1 MKKQLE
7 FLYPNIVWVPI
18 EAPKWIKP
26 IGLSLVYKKNTRVD
40 GKLEF
45 YVAKTMANGYSLK
58 LCFNYGKPFQQWPY
72 SNPSNYS
79 YLLHR
84 VLFMRYNNN
93 KFSQQSTLCA

>member
-45 YVAKTMANGYSLK
+45 
-58 LCFNYGKPFQQWPY
+58 
-72 SNPSNYS
+72 
-79 YLLHR
+79 
-84 VLFMRYNNN
+84 
-93 KFSQQSTLCA
+93 